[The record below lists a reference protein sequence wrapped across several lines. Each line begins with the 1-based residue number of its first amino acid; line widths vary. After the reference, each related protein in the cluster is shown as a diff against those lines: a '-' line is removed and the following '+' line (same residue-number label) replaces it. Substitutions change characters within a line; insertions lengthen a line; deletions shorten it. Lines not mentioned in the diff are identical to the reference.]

1 MEQGRL
7 RLVEVAADLLL
18 ERREGHGALPAVV
31 AGVQFKLNGGIRGM
45 DESTEGTLTALGLR
59 RSNGVDFTLHMS
71 KMFPTLLFGR
81 PLIVT
86 FGVRNSSASNIGYTG
101 FGSACETTIEADVV
115 TLLTDNFA
123 LGYEYRMKENPY
135 DKAAGILNDED
146 DWHAIRAAYIINNNC
161 TIAGAWGYMGP
172 VGNTF
177 GNCAWGLQFK
187 YEF

>member
-1 MEQGRL
+1 M
-7 RLVEVAADLLL
+7 
-18 ERREGHGALPAVV
+18 
-31 AGVQFKLNGGIRGM
+31 
-45 DESTEGTLTALGLR
+45 
-59 RSNGVDFTLHMS
+59 
-71 KMFPTLLFGR
+71 
-81 PLIVT
+81 T

-177 GNCAWGLQFK
+177 GNCTWGLQFK